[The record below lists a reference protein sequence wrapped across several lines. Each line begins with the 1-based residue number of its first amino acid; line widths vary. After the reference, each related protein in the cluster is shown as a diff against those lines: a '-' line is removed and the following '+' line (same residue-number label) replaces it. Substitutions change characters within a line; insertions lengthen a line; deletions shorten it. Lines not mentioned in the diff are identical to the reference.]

1 MALVVRR
8 DQRLE
13 PIQGRA
19 LMEVHEGNLVRVQ
32 FRRKTRPTKAVVF
45 MLMAIGGIVALVV
58 GILSR

>member
-32 FRRKTRPTKAVVF
+32 FRRKTWFTKAVVF